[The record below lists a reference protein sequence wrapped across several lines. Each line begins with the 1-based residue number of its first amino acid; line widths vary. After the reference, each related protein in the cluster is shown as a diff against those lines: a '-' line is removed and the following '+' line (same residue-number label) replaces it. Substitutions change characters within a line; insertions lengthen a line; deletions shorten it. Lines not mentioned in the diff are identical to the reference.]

1 MKTKYALVLSGGGF
15 KGAFQVGALKYLKEN
30 WQKIT
35 GLASPMKFDIIS
47 GVSAGSINGSMLAM
61 GKFDL
66 LEELWQLIG
75 ENGASEIYTSEFID
89 TDSKEDKLK
98 FKFDIL
104 SLIKRFNL
112 KIDINLNFFQKLEMI
127 FSKSKR
133 KEVVQELIQ
142 KIGESLKENYK
153 NFRSIASNKPLLEK
167 LKLYLDRNKIEGT
180 VFTAGFVS
188 LNTGTYNC
196 VKHSE
201 FATNEDFVN
210 GVLASTAIPLV
221 WEPVDKVKFI
231 KNGMLQNSHNNVDGG
246 LMNVSPLGDVIRLI
260 EEDSEDCKYKVIVI
274 NCNSGIPKYENFSN
288 KGIGA
293 IAARSAYELTLN
305 EIFNNDI
312 DHFVRINDLVK
323 HFEVAQVELKNP
335 NGRVI
340 KSFEAMIIN
349 PDSSVD
355 LGSPLAANEKLIQ
368 QRIQHGF
375 DQASKSK
382 LFNN

>member
-35 GLASPMKFDIIS
+35 GSTDPMKFDIIS

-61 GKFDL
+61 GRFEL
-66 LEELWQLIG
+66 LEEIWELIA

-89 TDSKEDKLK
+89 TDSKDDKLK

-112 KIDINLNFFQKLEMI
+112 KIDIDLNFFQKIELI
-127 FSKSKR
+127 FSKEKR
-133 KEVVQELIQ
+133 KELAKDLLR
-142 KIGESLKENYK
+142 KIGDSLKENYK
-153 NFRSIASNKPLLEK
+153 NFRSVATNKPLLEK
-167 LKLYLDRNKIEGT
+167 LKLYLDRSKIDST

-188 LNTGTYNC
+188 LNTGTYSC

-201 FATNEDFVN
+201 FATNEDFIN

-231 KNGMLQNSHNNVDGG
+231 KNGVLQNSHNNVDGG

-260 EEDSEDCKYKVIVI
+260 EEDSELCNYRVIVI

-293 IAARSAYELTLN
+293 IAARSAYELTLT

-312 DHFVRINDLVK
+312 EHFVQINDLVK
-323 HFEVAQVELKNP
+323 QSENAKVELKNP
-335 NGRVI
+335 QGRVI
-340 KSFEAMIIN
+340 KSFEAIIIN
-349 PDSSVD
+349 PDKDVD
-355 LGSPLAANEKLIQ
+355 LGSPLVANEKLIKL
-368 QRIQHGF
+368 RIQHGI
-375 DQASKSK
+375 DQATKSAV
-382 LFNN
+382 FI

>member
-35 GLASPMKFDIIS
+35 GSNEPMKFDIIS

-61 GKFDL
+61 GRFEL
-66 LEELWQLIG
+66 LEEIWDLIA

-89 TDSKEDKLK
+89 TDSKDDKLK

-112 KIDINLNFFQKLEMI
+112 KIDIDLNFFQKIELI
-127 FSKSKR
+127 FSKEKR
-133 KEVVQELIQ
+133 KELATDLIR
-142 KIGESLKENYK
+142 KLGESLKESYK
-153 NFRSIASNKPLLEK
+153 NFRSVATNKPLLEK
-167 LKLYLDRNKIEGT
+167 LKLYLDRSKIEDT

-188 LNTGTYNC
+188 LNTGTYNSI
-196 VKHSE
+196 KHSE
-201 FATNEDFVN
+201 FASNEDFIN

-231 KNGMLQNSHNNVDGG
+231 KNGVLQNSHNNVDGG

-260 EEDSEDCKYKVIVI
+260 EEDSQECNYRVIVI

-293 IAARSAYELTLN
+293 IAARSAYELTLT

-312 DHFVRINDLVK
+312 EHFIRINDLVK
-323 HFEVAQVELKNP
+323 QSENAKVELKNP
-335 NGRVI
+335 QGRVI
-340 KSFEAMIIN
+340 KSFEALIIN
-349 PDSSVD
+349 PDKDVD
-355 LGSPLAANEKLIQ
+355 LGSPLVANEKLIKL
-368 QRIQHGF
+368 RIQHGI
-375 DQASKSK
+375 DQAAKSSV
-382 LFNN
+382 FN

>member
-35 GLASPMKFDIIS
+35 GSTDPMKFNIIS

-61 GKFDL
+61 GRFEL
-66 LEELWQLIG
+66 LEEIWQLIG

-104 SLIKRFNL
+104 SLAKRFNL
-112 KIDINLNFFQKLEMI
+112 KIDIDLNFFQKIELM
-127 FSKSKR
+127 FSKEKR
-133 KEVVQELIQ
+133 KELFQELLR
-142 KIGESLKENYK
+142 KLGDSLKENYK
-153 NFRSIASNKPLLEK
+153 NFRSVATNKPLLEK
-167 LKLYLDRNKIEGT
+167 LKLYLDRSKIDST

-188 LNTGTYNC
+188 LNTGTYHSI
-196 VKHSE
+196 KHDE
-201 FATNEDFVN
+201 FATNEDFIN

-231 KNGMLQNSHNNVDGG
+231 KNGILQNSHNNVDGG

-260 EEDSEDCKYKVIVI
+260 EEDLEECNYRVIVI

-293 IAARSAYELTLN
+293 IAARSAYELTLT

-312 DHFVRINDLVK
+312 EHFVRINDLVK
-323 HFEVAQVELKNP
+323 QSEVAQVELKNQ

-349 PDSSVD
+349 PDKDVD
-355 LGSPLAANEKLIQ
+355 LGSPLVANEKLIQ

-375 DQASKSK
+375 DQASKSSS
-382 LFNN
+382 FN

>member
-35 GLASPMKFDIIS
+35 GSNEPMKFDIIS

-61 GKFDL
+61 GRFEL
-66 LEELWQLIG
+66 LEEIWNLIA

-89 TDSKEDKLK
+89 TDSKDDKLK

-112 KIDINLNFFQKLEMI
+112 KIDIDLNFFQKIELI
-127 FSKSKR
+127 FSKEKR
-133 KEVVQELIQ
+133 KELATDLIR
-142 KIGESLKENYK
+142 KIGEAIKESYK
-153 NFRSIASNKPLLEK
+153 NFRSVATNKPLLDK
-167 LKLYLDRNKIEGT
+167 LKLYLDRSKIEGT

-201 FATNEDFVN
+201 YASNEDFIN

-231 KNGMLQNSHNNVDGG
+231 KNGVLQNSHNNVDGG

-260 EEDSEDCKYKVIVI
+260 GEDSEECNYRVIVI

-293 IAARSAYELTLN
+293 IAARSAYELTLT

-312 DHFVRINDLVK
+312 EHFVQINELVK
-323 HFEVAQVELKNP
+323 QSETANVELKNSQ
-335 NGRVI
+335 GRVI

-349 PDSSVD
+349 PDKDVD
-355 LGSPLAANEKLIQ
+355 LGSPLVANEKLIQ
-368 QRIQHGF
+368 LRIQHGM
-375 DQASKSK
+375 DQAAKSSQ
-382 LFNN
+382 FI

>member
-260 EEDSEDCKYKVIVI
+260 EEDLEDCKYKVIVI

-323 HFEVAQVELKNP
+323 HFEAAQVELKNP

>member
-15 KGAFQVGALKYLKEN
+15 KGAFQVGTLKYLKEN

-35 GLASPMKFDIIS
+35 GVETPMKFDIIS

-61 GKFDL
+61 DRFEL
-66 LEELWQLIG
+66 LQEIWQLIG

-89 TDSKEDKLK
+89 TDSKEDKIK

-104 SLIKRFNL
+104 ALAKRLNF

-133 KEVVQELIQ
+133 KEVIQDVIQ
-142 KIGESLKENYK
+142 KIGESFKENYRS
-153 NFRSIASNKPLLEK
+153 FRSISSNKPLLEK
-167 LKLYLDRNKIEGT
+167 LKLYLDRNKIAGT

-188 LNTGTYNC
+188 LNTGTYNS

-231 KNGMLQNSHNNVDGG
+231 KNGILQNSHNNVDGG
-246 LMNVSPLGDVIRLI
+246 LMNVSPLGDVIKMI
-260 EEDSEDCKYKVIVI
+260 DEDSEDCNYRVIVI

-293 IAARSAYELTLN
+293 IAARSAYDLTLT

-312 DHFVRINDLVK
+312 EHFVRINDLVK
-323 HFEVAQVELKNP
+323 QSEESKIELKNQ

-340 KSFEAMIIN
+340 RSFEAMVIN
-349 PDSSVD
+349 PDPEVD
-355 LGSPLAANEKLIQ
+355 LGSPLAANEKLIN

-382 LFNN
+382 SFN

>member
-35 GLASPMKFDIIS
+35 GVETPMKFDIIS

-61 GKFDL
+61 DRFEL
-66 LEELWQLIG
+66 LQEIWQLIG

-89 TDSKEDKLK
+89 TDSKEDKIK

-104 SLIKRFNL
+104 SLAKRLNF

-133 KEVVQELIQ
+133 KEVIQDVIQ
-142 KIGESLKENYK
+142 KIGESFKENYRS
-153 NFRSIASNKPLLEK
+153 FRSIASNKPLLEK
-167 LKLYLDRNKIEGT
+167 LKLYLDRNKIIGT

-188 LNTGTYNC
+188 LNTGTYNS

-231 KNGMLQNSHNNVDGG
+231 KNGILQNSHNNVDGG
-246 LMNVSPLGDVIRLI
+246 LMNVSPLGDVIKMI
-260 EEDSEDCKYKVIVI
+260 DEDSEDCKYRVIVI

-293 IAARSAYELTLN
+293 IAARSAYELTLT

-312 DHFVRINDLVK
+312 EHFVRINDLVK
-323 HFEVAQVELKNP
+323 QSEESKVELKNQ

-340 KSFEAMIIN
+340 RSFEAMVIN
-349 PDSSVD
+349 PDHDVD
-355 LGSPLAANEKLIQ
+355 LGSPLAANEKLIN

-382 LFNN
+382 SFN

>member
-66 LEELWQLIG
+66 LEELWRLIG

-127 FSKSKR
+127 FSKSRR
-133 KEVVQELIQ
+133 KEVVQEVIQ

-167 LKLYLDRNKIEGT
+167 LTLYLDRNKIQGT
-180 VFTAGFVS
+180 VFTTGFVS

-196 VKHSE
+196 VSHTQ

-231 KNGMLQNSHNNVDGG
+231 KDGFIQNSHNNVDGG
-246 LMNVSPLGDVIRLI
+246 LMNVSPLGDVIRMI
-260 EEDSEDCKYKVIVI
+260 EDDSEDCKYRVIVI
-274 NCNSGIPKYENFSN
+274 NCNSGVPKYENFSN

-293 IAARSAYELTLN
+293 IAARSAYELTLT

-323 HFEVAQVELKNP
+323 QSEVAQVELKNP

-349 PDSSVD
+349 PDAEVD

>member
-35 GLASPMKFDIIS
+35 GVETPMKFDIIS

-61 GKFDL
+61 DRFEL
-66 LEELWQLIG
+66 LQEIWQLIG

-89 TDSKEDKLK
+89 TDSKEDKIK

-104 SLIKRFNL
+104 SLAKRLNF

-133 KEVVQELIQ
+133 KEVIQGVIQ
-142 KIGESLKENYK
+142 KIGESFKENYR

-188 LNTGTYNC
+188 LNTGTYNS

-221 WEPVDKVKFI
+221 WEPVDKVRFI
-231 KNGMLQNSHNNVDGG
+231 KNGIVQNSHNNVDGG
-246 LMNVSPLGDVIRLI
+246 LMNVSPLGDVIRMI
-260 EEDSEDCKYKVIVI
+260 DEDSEECKYRVIVI

-293 IAARSAYELTLN
+293 IAARSAYELTLT

-312 DHFVRINDLVK
+312 EHFVRINDLVK
-323 HFEVAQVELKNP
+323 QSEESKIELKNQ

-340 KSFEAMIIN
+340 RSFEALIIN
-349 PDSSVD
+349 PDPEVD
-355 LGSPLAANEKLIQ
+355 LGSPLAANEKLIN
-368 QRIQHGF
+368 QRIQHGV

-382 LFNN
+382 SFN

>member
-35 GLASPMKFDIIS
+35 GSTDPMKFDIIA

-61 GKFDL
+61 GRFEL
-66 LEELWQLIG
+66 LEEIWQLIG

-89 TDSKEDKLK
+89 TDSKDDKLK

-112 KIDINLNFFQKLEMI
+112 KIEIDLNFFQKLELI
-127 FSKSKR
+127 FSKNKR
-133 KEVVQELIQ
+133 KELVQGLIR
-142 KIGESLKENYK
+142 KVGDALKDNYK
-153 NFRSIASNKPLLEK
+153 NFRSVATNKPLLEK
-167 LKLYLDRNKIEGT
+167 LKLYLDRSKIETT

-188 LNTGTYNC
+188 LNTGTYHS

-201 FATNEDFVN
+201 FASNEDFIN

-231 KNGMLQNSHNNVDGG
+231 KNGILQNSHNNVDGG

-260 EEDSEDCKYKVIVI
+260 EEDSEECNYRVIVI

-288 KGIGA
+288 RGIGA
-293 IAARSAYELTLN
+293 IAARSAYELTLT

-312 DHFVRINDLVK
+312 EHFIRINDLVK
-323 HFEVAQVELKNP
+323 QSENAKVELKNSQ
-335 NGRVI
+335 GRVI

-349 PDSSVD
+349 PDKDAD
-355 LGSPLAANEKLIQ
+355 LGSPLVANEKFIQ
-368 QRIQHGF
+368 LRIQHGF
-375 DQASKSK
+375 DQASKSSI
-382 LFNN
+382 FN